1 MKITNY
7 FKNNKENTSL
17 FILKNII
24 LLFFSM
30 IVYQCVPSC
39 WANMNK
45 IYGNISINTICFT
58 LAIFIFI
65 YLVFLSFN
73 IYTIYKPFH
82 LKIFNLADVLFYN
95 IIIALPIYL
104 SHNYQSDFKYV
115 FLFIIILSVIQ
126 YGVRYGVISSLIS
139 GIFILGIDTI
149 YAPTINSI
157 NSYLEKDMILVG
169 VFILVAWILGY
180 YVELENENR
189 SEKEKQL
196 NLLSTELKEQST
208 QKNNIEEQ
216 LLKNNICFDMLI
228 ENSQNAILVHKDGKI
243 MYANE
248 SAVKLFGCK
257 NSNELSSTLI
267 YQYCDKKS
275 EEKYSNIINMKLSK
289 IVEEETIINSSKERI
304 IVRNTSSFFSYE
316 GNPAILTFLLD
327 IRSEKQLEALKSD
340 AEKNIRLLNETKEFN
355 VLITEFFTNISHEI
369 KTPLNIIYLA
379 IQSLNVYFNNYSID
393 NMKKCKKYL
402 KTMKQNCYRM
412 IRLVNNLLDMTRSD
426 SGFMKPNKSNHNIV
440 SVVEDI
446 TQSVATYIKSKNIN
460 LIFDTNVEERY
471 IAIDED
477 KIERIMLN
485 LLSNA
490 FKYTPP
496 NGTIMVTLEDKET
509 TIVIKVKNSG
519 IGIPKEK
526 LNVIFERFGQAN
538 RSLSREHEGTGIGL
552 YLVKSFVEMHNGKIT
567 VKSTENEETEF
578 TIILPIEILE
588 NQNNNTND
596 TILENNVERINIEF
610 SDIYDIIE

>member
-1 MKITNY
+1 MKTNNY
-7 FKNNKENTSL
+7 FKNNKKNTSL
-17 FILKNII
+17 FILKNLI
-24 LLFFSM
+24 LIFFSM
-30 IVYQCVPSC
+30 IVYQCVPSY
-39 WANMNK
+39 WANTNK
-45 IYGNISINTICFT
+45 IYGNISITTICFS
-58 LAIFIFI
+58 LSIFILI
-65 YLVFLSFN
+65 YLVFLLFN
-73 IYTIYKPFH
+73 IYIIYKPFH

-95 IIIALPIYL
+95 IIIALPIFL

-115 FLFIIILSVIQ
+115 FLLIIILSVIQ
-126 YGVRYGVISSLIS
+126 YGIRYGVISSLIS
-139 GIFILGIDTI
+139 AIFILSIDTV
-149 YAPTINSI
+149 YAPTINNI

-180 YVELENENR
+180 YVELENENKR
-189 SEKEKQL
+189 EKDKQL
-196 NLLSTELKEQST
+196 NILCTELKEQST
-208 QKNNIEEQ
+208 QRNNIEEQ

-228 ENSQNAILVHKDGKI
+228 ENSENAILVHKDGKI
-243 MYANE
+243 IYANE

-257 NSNELSSTLI
+257 TSSELSSTLI

-289 IVEEETIINSSKERI
+289 IVEEETILNTSKESI
-304 IVRNTSSFFSYE
+304 AVRNTSSFFSYE

-327 IRSEKQLEALKSD
+327 IRAEKQLEALKND
-340 AEKNIRLLNETKEFN
+340 AEKNLKLLNETKEFN

-379 IQSLNVYFNNYSID
+379 IQSLNIYFNNYSID
-393 NMKKCKKYL
+393 NEEKCKKYL

-460 LIFDTNVEERY
+460 LIFDTNVEEKY

-490 FKYTPP
+490 FKYTPS
-496 NGTIMVTLEDKET
+496 NGTIMVTLEDTET

-519 IGIPKEK
+519 KGIPKEK
-526 LNVIFERFGQAN
+526 LDVIFERFGQAN

-567 VKSTENEETEF
+567 VKSIENKETEF
-578 TIILPIEILE
+578 TITLPVEVSE
-588 NQNNNTND
+588 DQQNNINNNV
-596 TILENNVERINIEF
+596 ILENNVERINIEF
-610 SDIYDIIE
+610 SDIYEII